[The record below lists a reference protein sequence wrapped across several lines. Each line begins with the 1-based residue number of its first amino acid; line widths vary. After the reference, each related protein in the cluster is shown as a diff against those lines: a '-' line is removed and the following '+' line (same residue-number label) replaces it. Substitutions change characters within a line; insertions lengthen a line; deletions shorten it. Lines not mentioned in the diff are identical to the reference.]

1 MGEMKFQVHHIIPV
15 SLFNIYGEQLREIL
29 GAAKTEHVIQSYNN
43 RIVLF
48 MEDGPA
54 NALKNLGVDGLRDV
68 PLGATRHNDGR
79 HKNYTE
85 AVGEVIREII
95 SSNLESRRTMLIDM
109 QFSIREMLQSGDT
122 PLSASVEDIQNK
134 IREGMATI
142 DTGNGIDHEKA
153 SAREAHYDTNN
164 KKYPKL
170 MNDPVRTDEEGK
182 FTSDKSP
189 NDNFVEKTGHEIA
202 KALLDADKKEAGKN
216 KAAGKEEKG
225 FLNDK
230 SRTALEEVVS
240 GDRKDNNKIRD
251 AIAQGVHNYKKNF
264 PGNSSE
270 SANPGDK
277 GAKQGNNHTS
287 QGAEGA
293 KQGNN
298 HANQGDERVKP
309 GSNHANQGSPHANEG
324 GAHTN
329 QGGTHANESG
339 AHANQSG
346 THANEG
352 GAHANQ
358 GGTHAN
364 EGSAHA
370 NQGSAHANQGS
381 AHANQGSAHANQGSA
396 HANESGARANQG
408 GSHANQGSTNNNQGS
423 AGSKNRGRG
432 VSLSSTGIKRQGG
445 FVDFGDIAHAAGRT
459 AHDLARDL
467 GHSLTRSNLLAQNV
481 MIPDGK
487 GGIRFNPD
495 LAEGRVGNFIKDKF
509 WAGKVGALGGIAA
522 FLDNTFNGLVKGI
535 ETGDWRDFQDQAF
548 QYGEEAVKSTIGFVA
563 ATELVSF
570 TTALM
575 GAPYVLVGELALAGL
590 MLYGAFQIGWSIG
603 SLLRKGWNWL
613 TGNHEDW
620 DNLPRE
626 DGYIVYDPLTLDL
639 DGDGIEA
646 IASNGHKGA
655 LFDHDKDG
663 IRTATGWI
671 SKDDGLLIY
680 DRNGDGVVNDG
691 SELFGDNTLLKNG
704 ERAANGYQALAELD
718 DNGDGKVDTADSAFA
733 HLRVWRDL
741 NQDGISQEGELLTL
755 EEAKVK
761 ALNLAN
767 QNRDRDLGNG
777 NTLAEEG
784 TYTDSDGNEKQMGDL
799 NLAADHFHSRY
810 ADSLP
815 LTDEQQ
821 QAPNLRGSGR
831 VRDLREAAAESP
843 DVAAAL
849 QAYANAQTKEEQLA
863 LRDQLLRA
871 WAGTD
876 KRFTTEGVLKAASK
890 NVVMASKG
898 KNSVRLTPSQAAA
911 LGTIEGPSIWSLLGI
926 EDPEQKKK
934 AALLE
939 KVGILDAFT
948 GTDSSHLYYGTK
960 LQAQH
965 IIDTIEK
972 TYANLADNLYD
983 GLLFQTRL
991 KPYLNAIRFGMS
1003 EDGKLQLD
1011 YSGVAA
1017 LFDEVHA
1024 KNPGKAFTDL
1034 GELLAKGNADGKN
1047 TAMAPLAEQ
1056 FVQYVQDASNNGTLE
1071 TYSKVLGGNALTAIG
1086 YRLDKTYGD
1095 LLGEKNLVTMGY
1107 SFGKEGNDTLRG
1119 NNSANYLNGNKG
1131 DDTLWG
1137 NGGNDALYG
1146 AEGNDVLSG
1155 GDDNDFLNGGTGDD
1169 YLRGDAG
1176 NDILQ
1181 GGEGD
1186 DKLYGG
1192 EGKDILDGGS
1202 GNDYLDGGN
1211 YGSDIYT
1218 FREGHGQDVV
1228 DERAYNDAS
1237 ADTLHFKGGIAEKSR
1252 FSREGLDLVIRA
1264 YGNNDRVTL
1273 KNYFNGDAYRYIYF
1287 QFDDKILERADIA
1300 KQTFDFNGTND
1311 RDAIHGWITDDIIHG
1326 MDGNDNIYGN
1336 DGNDTLNG
1344 NEGDDILGGGNG
1356 NDHLNGGAGND
1367 YLRGETGD
1375 DILDGGEGDDKLYG
1389 EKGKDILDGGT
1400 GNDRLEG
1407 GDYGS
1412 DIYLFR
1418 AGHGHDVIAERAA
1431 VDEEADILR
1440 FEDANS
1446 ENSYFS
1452 REGLDLVIKA
1462 YGKSDSVSLKDY
1474 FNGDNYRRFYF
1485 QFDDKTL
1492 ETADIIQKTLDVK
1505 GTDSRDLINGWITD
1519 DIIYGLDGDDNL
1531 SGNVGEDTIYGGNGN
1546 DALFGGEGDDVLSGD
1561 DGNDIL
1567 YGGNGNDRLDGG
1579 AGNDYLRGDAGH
1591 DILRGG
1597 EGNDN
1602 LAGGEYGSDTYIFHS
1617 GHGQDVIAER
1627 ASKNEDAD
1635 TLRFEGVKAED
1646 GRFIR
1651 DGLDLVIKAY
1661 GDNDS
1666 VALKDYFNGDNY
1678 RYFHFKFD
1686 DKTLETTDIGK
1697 KTLDVKGTNGR
1708 DLINGW
1714 ITDDIIHGL
1723 DDHDTL
1729 SGNDGNDMLYGD
1741 EGNDSLQGGDGND
1754 KLYGEKGEDIL
1765 DGGTGNDHLEGGDY
1779 GKDTYLFRAGHGH
1792 DVVSDRASKDED
1804 ADTLRFEGT
1813 RSEDTHFFR
1822 EGQDLV
1828 ISAYDND
1835 DRVTLKDYFN
1845 NYFNSDDYRRFYFQ
1859 FDDKTL
1865 DKTDML
1871 AKTFDFKG
1879 TENRDTINGWKTD
1892 DNTHGLGGDDT
1903 LSGNDG
1909 NDILYGDE
1917 GNDAIYGGNGD
1928 DHLYGGLGD
1937 DYLRGDNGNDVLQG
1951 GDGNDKLYGEKGED
1965 ILDGGTGNDYLEG
1978 GDYGKD
1984 TYLFRAGHGYDIVS
1998 DRAYKN
2004 EDADTLRF
2012 EGAKVENSKFRREGY
2027 NLIINAYGKEDEVS
2041 LKNYFSNED
2050 NRRYDFQFDDAT
2062 FKAAELRG
2070 KDLPTEGLKAPVAA
2084 TAQTTDAAIPDSAT
2098 AAVTPQENA
2107 ATATADESK
2116 AQAAKASEK
2125 IIEVDTFH
2133 PPLRLHKD
2141 DTASTGAAQ
2150 KADNATVSGNN
2161 AGKNV
2166 LAAQTPANMANPS
2179 AATNAAS
2186 AATAP
2191 ASDKPQTAAVA
2202 SADSSAASKADTQS
2216 ATVQQN
2222 AESVNAALKTGGA
2235 AATPASTL
2243 DAKAAQQSQQML
2255 SAMAT
2260 QSQTATPTALAA
2272 PDLQPKPQL
2281 VASQV

>member
-170 MNDPVRTDEEGK
+170 MNDPVRTDEKGK
-182 FTSDKSP
+182 FTSDKSS

-240 GDRKDNNKIRD
+240 GTRKDNNKIRD

-358 GGTHAN
+358 SGTHANEGDARANQGGTHAN

-370 NQGSAHANQGS
+370 NQGSAHANE
-381 AHANQGSAHANQGSA
+381 GSAHANQGSA

-509 WAGKVGALGGIAA
+509 WAGKVGALGGVAA

-663 IRTATGWI
+663 IRTATGWVG
-671 SKDDGLLIY
+671 KDDGFLVY

-704 ERAANGYQALAELD
+704 ERSTNGYQALAELD
-718 DNGDGKVDTADSAFA
+718 DNGDGKVDAADSAFA

-755 EEAKVK
+755 DEAKVK

-767 QNRDRDLGNG
+767 QSSNRDLGNG

-784 TYTDSDGNEKQMGDL
+784 TYTDSDGNKKQMGDL

-849 QAYANAQTKEEQLA
+849 QAYVNAQTKEEQLA

-898 KNSVRLTPSQAAA
+898 KNVVRLTPGQAAA
-911 LGTIEGPSIWSLLGI
+911 LGTIQGPSIWSLLGI

-1056 FVQYVQDASNNGTLE
+1056 FVQFTAEARQNGTFAQYADVLGKKNLE
-1071 TYSKVLGGNALTAIG
+1071 TLGHRIG
-1086 YRLDKTYGD
+1086 GD
-1095 LLGEKNLVTMGY
+1095 
-1107 SFGKEGNDTLRG
+1107 GNDSLSG
-1119 NNSANYLNGNKG
+1119 NESANYLSGENG
-1131 DDTLWG
+1131 DDTLNG
-1137 NGGNDALYG
+1137 YGGND
-1146 AEGNDVLSG
+1146 
-1155 GDDNDFLNGGTGDD
+1155 
-1169 YLRGDAG
+1169 
-1176 NDILQ
+1176 I
-1181 GGEGD
+1181 
-1186 DKLYGG
+1186 
-1192 EGKDILDGGS
+1192 
-1202 GNDYLDGGN
+1202 
-1211 YGSDIYT
+1211 
-1218 FREGHGQDVV
+1218 
-1228 DERAYNDAS
+1228 
-1237 ADTLHFKGGIAEKSR
+1237 
-1252 FSREGLDLVIRA
+1252 
-1264 YGNNDRVTL
+1264 
-1273 KNYFNGDAYRYIYF
+1273 
-1287 QFDDKILERADIA
+1287 
-1300 KQTFDFNGTND
+1300 
-1311 RDAIHGWITDDIIHG
+1311 
-1326 MDGNDNIYGN
+1326 
-1336 DGNDTLNG
+1336 
-1344 NEGDDILGGGNG
+1344 
-1356 NDHLNGGAGND
+1356 LNGGAGND
-1367 YLRGETGD
+1367 TLSGGYGD
-1375 DILDGGEGDDKLYG
+1375 DVLNGEEGNDTLEGGTGHDT
-1389 EKGKDILDGGT
+1389 LDGGT
-1400 GNDRLEG
+1400 GND
-1407 GDYGS
+1407 
-1412 DIYLFR
+1412 
-1418 AGHGHDVIAERAA
+1418 
-1431 VDEEADILR
+1431 
-1440 FEDANS
+1440 
-1446 ENSYFS
+1446 
-1452 REGLDLVIKA
+1452 
-1462 YGKSDSVSLKDY
+1462 
-1474 FNGDNYRRFYF
+1474 
-1485 QFDDKTL
+1485 Q
-1492 ETADIIQKTLDVK
+1492 
-1505 GTDSRDLINGWITD
+1505 
-1519 DIIYGLDGDDNL
+1519 
-1531 SGNVGEDTIYGGNGN
+1531 
-1546 DALFGGEGDDVLSGD
+1546 
-1561 DGNDIL
+1561 L
-1567 YGGNGNDRLDGG
+1567 YGGGN
-1579 AGNDYLRGDAGH
+1579 
-1591 DILRGG
+1591 
-1597 EGNDN
+1597 E
-1602 LAGGEYGSDTYIFHS
+1602 S
-1617 GHGQDVIAER
+1617 
-1627 ASKNEDAD
+1627 
-1635 TLRFEGVKAED
+1635 
-1646 GRFIR
+1646 
-1651 DGLDLVIKAY
+1651 
-1661 GDNDS
+1661 
-1666 VALKDYFNGDNY
+1666 
-1678 RYFHFKFD
+1678 
-1686 DKTLETTDIGK
+1686 
-1697 KTLDVKGTNGR
+1697 
-1708 DLINGW
+1708 
-1714 ITDDIIHGL
+1714 
-1723 DDHDTL
+1723 
-1729 SGNDGNDMLYGD
+1729 
-1741 EGNDSLQGGDGND
+1741 
-1754 KLYGEKGEDIL
+1754 
-1765 DGGTGNDHLEGGDY
+1765 
-1779 GKDTYLFRAGHGH
+1779 DTYLFRAGHGK
-1792 DVVSDRASKDED
+1792 DTVSDYAIEDKD
-1804 ADTLRFEGT
+1804 ADTLRFSGAKAADS
-1813 RSEDTHFFR
+1813 RYRR
-1822 EGQDLV
+1822 EGYHLIV
-1828 ISAYDND
+1828 NAYGEND
-1835 DRVTLKDYFN
+1835 AVTLN
-1845 NYFNSDDYRRFYFQ
+1845 NYFYADSYQRYNFQ
-1859 FDDKTL
+1859 FEDAVVQRKDFIAEKTL
-1865 DKTDML
+1865 EVS
-1871 AKTFDFKG
+1871 G
-1879 TENRDTINGWKTD
+1879 TEKNDSLQGWVTKD
-1892 DNTHGLGGDDT
+1892 VIHGGAGNDSISADAGDDLLHGDSGDDVLHGNQGQDT
-1903 LSGNDG
+1903 LH
-1909 NDILYGDE
+1909 GDE
-1917 GNDAIYGGNGD
+1917 GNDTLEGGTGHD
-1928 DHLYGGLGD
+1928 T
-1937 DYLRGDNGNDVLQG
+1937 
-1951 GDGNDKLYGEKGED
+1951 
-1965 ILDGGTGNDYLEG
+1965 LDGGTGNDQLYG
-1978 GDYGKD
+1978 GGNESD
-1984 TYLFRAGHGYDIVS
+1984 TYLFRAGHGKDTVS
-1998 DRAYKN
+1998 DYAIEDK
-2004 EDADTLRF
+2004 DADTLRF
-2012 EGAKVENSKFRREGY
+2012 SGAKAADSRYRREGY
-2027 NLIINAYGKEDEVS
+2027 HLIVNAYGENDAVT
-2041 LKNYFSNED
+2041 LNNYFHGD
-2050 NRRYDFQFDDAT
+2050 NYQRYNFQFDDAT

-2098 AAVTPQENA
+2098 AAVTPQEKA
-2107 ATATADESK
+2107 ATATTDDSK
-2116 AQAAKASEK
+2116 AQVANTPEK
-2125 IIEVDTFH
+2125 IVAVDTFH
-2133 PPLRLHKD
+2133 LPLQLHKD
-2141 DTASTGAAQ
+2141 GAALTDAVQ
-2150 KADNATVSGNN
+2150 KADSATVSGNDAGEN
-2161 AGKNV
+2161 ARAV
-2166 LAAQTPANMANPS
+2166 QTSADTKVQS
-2179 AATNAAS
+2179 AATDTATQAAVPAS
-2186 AATAP
+2186 GKATQIVAAT
-2191 ASDKPQTAAVA
+2191 SV
-2202 SADSSAASKADTQS
+2202 DSQVSSKGDTQS
-2216 ATVQQN
+2216 VTVQQN
-2222 AESVNAALKTGGA
+2222 ATAVDAALKTGGA
-2235 AATPASTL
+2235 TATPASTL
-2243 DAKAAQQSQQML
+2243 DANAARQSQQML
-2255 SAMAT
+2255 SAMAA
-2260 QSQTATPTALAA
+2260 QGQTASPTTLAA

>member
-1 MGEMKFQVHHIIPV
+1 MGDLSTQIHHVIPINVFNDFSKLFQKAFGTNE
-15 SLFNIYGEQLREIL
+15 LKNI
-29 GAAKTEHVIQSYNN
+29 IQSYNN
-43 RIVLF
+43 RMTLF
-48 MEDGPA
+48 TEEGPA
-54 NALKNLGVDGLRDV
+54 NALRKLYREGDLANA
-68 PLGATRHNDGR
+68 PLGATKHNGS
-79 HKNYTE
+79 HPNYDN
-85 AVGEVIREII
+85 AVREII
-95 SSNLESRRTMLIDM
+95 DGIVKNSNLTDSQKRTMLIDM
-109 QFSIREMLQSGDT
+109 QSSLREMLQSGHPPINADEAVI
-122 PLSASVEDIQNK
+122 S
-134 IREGMATI
+134 REIKSKM
-142 DTGNGIDHEKA
+142 A
-153 SAREAHYDTNN
+153 SADEILSEKGDNYKRALEREARYDANN
-164 KKYPKL
+164 KKYPDL
-170 MNDPVRTDEEGK
+170 MKDSVATDAAGK
-182 FTSDKSP
+182 FTNGAS
-189 NDNFVEKTGHEIA
+189 NDNFVKATGHEIA

-240 GDRKDNNKIRD
+240 GKRKDNNKIRD
-251 AIAQGVHNYKKNF
+251 AI
-264 PGNSSE
+264 S
-270 SANPGDK
+270 
-277 GAKQGNNHTS
+277 
-287 QGAEGA
+287 
-293 KQGNN
+293 
-298 HANQGDERVKP
+298 
-309 GSNHANQGSPHANEG
+309 
-324 GAHTN
+324 
-329 QGGTHANESG
+329 
-339 AHANQSG
+339 
-346 THANEG
+346 
-352 GAHANQ
+352 
-358 GGTHAN
+358 
-364 EGSAHA
+364 
-370 NQGSAHANQGS
+370 
-381 AHANQGSAHANQGSA
+381 
-396 HANESGARANQG
+396 
-408 GSHANQGSTNNNQGS
+408 
-423 AGSKNRGRG
+423 RG
-432 VSLSSTGIKRQGG
+432 VYDYDGSLPARRTSIAGFRNQRGFIDFNVFTDGTIK
-445 FVDFGDIAHAAGRT
+445 AGT
-459 AHDLARDL
+459 LSYGVARDVW
-467 GHSLTRSNLLAQNV
+467 HTMSRSNLMAQNIMV
-481 MIPDGK
+481 PDGK
-487 GGIRFNPD
+487 GGLRFNPT
-495 LAEGRVGNFIKDKF
+495 LAEGKFGTFLKDKF
-509 WAGKVGALGGIAA
+509 WGGKVGLGASAA
-522 FLDNTFNGLVKGI
+522 VFLDQTFNGLIKGI
-535 ETGDWRDFQDQAF
+535 ETGDWQDFQDAAIK
-548 QYGEEAVKSTIGFVA
+548 YGVDAVETALGFVI
-563 ATELVSF
+563 ATEAIGV
-570 TTALM
+570 TA
-575 GAPYVLVGELALAGL
+575 ALAGDTVIGAGIVL
-590 MLYGAFQIGWSIG
+590 AGEVALAGMMLLGAFAVGWSIG

-613 TGNHEDW
+613 TGNHDDW

-704 ERAANGYQALAELD
+704 ERAANGYQALKELD
-718 DNGDGKVDTADSAFA
+718 DNGDGKVDAADSAFA
-733 HLRVWRDL
+733 KLRVWRDL

-761 ALNLAN
+761 ALNLAHKN
-767 QNRDRDLGNG
+767 GNRDLGNG

-810 ADSLP
+810 SNSLP

-934 AALLE
+934 TALLE

-948 GTDSSHLYYGTK
+948 GTDSTHLYYGTK
-960 LQAQH
+960 AQAQH
-965 IIDTIEK
+965 TIDTIEK

-983 GLLFQTRL
+983 GLLLQTRL
-991 KPYLNAIRFGMS
+991 KPYLNAIRFGMN

-1024 KNPGKAFTDL
+1024 KNPGKAFIDL
-1034 GELLAKGNADGKN
+1034 GELLAKGNTDGKN
-1047 TAMAPLAEQ
+1047 TDMAPLAEK
-1056 FVQYVQDASNNGTLE
+1056 FVQYVQEASSNSTLE
-1071 TYSKVLGGNALTAIG
+1071 AYSKILGGNALTAIG
-1086 YRLDKTYGD
+1086 YSLDKTYSD
-1095 LLGEKNLVTMGY
+1095 VLGEKNLVTMGY
-1107 SFGKEGNDTLRG
+1107 SLGKEGNDTLRG
-1119 NNSANYLNGNKG
+1119 NDSANYLNGNKG
-1131 DDTLWG
+1131 NDTLWG
-1137 NGGNDALYG
+1137 AGGNDALYG
-1146 AEGNDVLSG
+1146 AEGNDVLAG
-1155 GDDNDFLNGGTGDD
+1155 GDGNDFLDGGTGDD
-1169 YLRGDAG
+1169 YLRGDVG

-1367 YLRGETGD
+1367 YLRGEAGD
-1375 DILDGGEGDDKLYG
+1375 DTLDGGEGNDKLYG
-1389 EKGKDILDGGT
+1389 EKGKDILDGGA
-1400 GNDRLEG
+1400 GNDHLAG

-1418 AGHGHDVIAERAA
+1418 AGHGRDVIVERAGI
-1431 VDEEADILR
+1431 DEEADILR
-1440 FEDANS
+1440 FEGAKA
-1446 ENSYFS
+1446 EKGHFS
-1452 REGLDLVIKA
+1452 REGLDLIIKA
-1462 YGKSDSVSLKDY
+1462 YGENDSVSLKDY
-1474 FNGDNYRRFYF
+1474 FNGDNYRRFHF

-1492 ETADIIQKTLDVK
+1492 ETADIAQKTLDVK

-1617 GHGQDVIAER
+1617 GHGQDV
-1627 ASKNEDAD
+1627 
-1635 TLRFEGVKAED
+1635 
-1646 GRFIR
+1646 
-1651 DGLDLVIKAY
+1651 
-1661 GDNDS
+1661 
-1666 VALKDYFNGDNY
+1666 
-1678 RYFHFKFD
+1678 
-1686 DKTLETTDIGK
+1686 
-1697 KTLDVKGTNGR
+1697 
-1708 DLINGW
+1708 
-1714 ITDDIIHGL
+1714 
-1723 DDHDTL
+1723 
-1729 SGNDGNDMLYGD
+1729 
-1741 EGNDSLQGGDGND
+1741 
-1754 KLYGEKGEDIL
+1754 
-1765 DGGTGNDHLEGGDY
+1765 
-1779 GKDTYLFRAGHGH
+1779 
-1792 DVVSDRASKDED
+1792 VSDRASKDED

-1871 AKTFDFKG
+1871 TKTFEFKG

-1892 DNTHGLGGDDT
+1892 DNIHGLGGDDT

-1965 ILDGGTGNDYLEG
+1965 ILDGGTGNDHLEG

-2062 FKAAELRG
+2062 FKAAELRS

-2098 AAVTPQENA
+2098 AAVTSQENA

-2116 AQAAKASEK
+2116 AQAAKVAEK
-2125 IIEVDTFH
+2125 VVEVDTFH
-2133 PPLRLHKD
+2133 PPLQLHKD
-2141 DTASTGAAQ
+2141 DTALTGAVNQ
-2150 KADNATVSGNN
+2150 ATLPASG
-2161 AGKNV
+2161 KPT
-2166 LAAQTPANMANPS
+2166 QS
-2179 AATNAAS
+2179 AAVTS
-2186 AATAP
+2186 
-2191 ASDKPQTAAVA
+2191 V
-2202 SADSSAASKADTQS
+2202 DSSAASKADTQN

-2222 AESVNAALKTGGA
+2222 AESVEAALKAGGA
-2235 AATPASTL
+2235 TATPASTL
-2243 DAKAAQQSQQML
+2243 DANAAQQSQQML
-2255 SAMAT
+2255 SAMAA
-2260 QSQTATPTALAA
+2260 QNQTATPTALAA

>member
-1 MGEMKFQVHHIIPV
+1 MGDLSFQVHHIIPINV
-15 SLFNIYGEQLREIL
+15 FNEFVDIFPSIFDTPKMENI
-29 GAAKTEHVIQSYNN
+29 IQSYNN
-43 RIVLF
+43 RIALF
-48 MEDGPA
+48 TDDAPA
-54 NALKNLGVDGLRDV
+54 NALRNLHGEGGLKDA
-68 PLGATRHNDGR
+68 PLGSAQH
-79 HKNYTE
+79 YTSHPKYDN
-85 AVGEVIREII
+85 AIREII
-95 SSNLESRRTMLIDM
+95 NDIVKSELTPPQKRTMLIDM
-109 QFSIREMLQSGDT
+109 QYSLREMLQSGQPPIYADEAIISDT
-122 PLSASVEDIQNK
+122 VKRGMASVDE
-134 IREGMATI
+134 IRSGKGDNYTRALE
-142 DTGNGIDHEKA
+142 
-153 SAREAHYDTNN
+153 REARYDKNN
-164 KKYPKL
+164 EKYPDL
-170 MNDPVRTDEEGK
+170 MNDPVKKNAKGK
-182 FTSDKSP
+182 FASKGNK
-189 NDNFVEKTGHEIA
+189 NDTFVEKTGHEIA
-202 KALLDADKKEAGKN
+202 KALLDADKDAADQN
-216 KAAGKEEKG
+216 KKAGKEEKG
-225 FLNDK
+225 FLNDG
-230 SRTALEEVVS
+230 SRIALEEVVN
-240 GDRKDNNKIRD
+240 GTRKDNNRIRD
-251 AIAQGVHNYKKNF
+251 AIAKGVYDYKTN
-264 PGNSSE
+264 PLANSHEPTNS
-270 SANPGDK
+270 
-277 GAKQGNNHTS
+277 
-287 QGAEGA
+287 
-293 KQGNN
+293 
-298 HANQGDERVKP
+298 GDE
-309 GSNHANQGSPHANEG
+309 
-324 GAHTN
+324 
-329 QGGTHANESG
+329 GTKKGNT
-339 AHANQSG
+339 HANQSG

-358 GGTHAN
+358 GG
-364 EGSAHA
+364 
-370 NQGSAHANQGS
+370 
-381 AHANQGSAHANQGSA
+381 
-396 HANESGARANQG
+396 
-408 GSHANQGSTNNNQGS
+408 TNNNQGS

-898 KNSVRLTPSQAAA
+898 KNAVRLTPGQAAA
-911 LGTIEGPSIWSLLGI
+911 LGTIQGPSIWSLLGI

-1047 TAMAPLAEQ
+1047 TDMAPLAEK
-1056 FVQYVQDASNNGTLE
+1056 FVQYAQEASSNGTFE
-1071 TYSKVLGGNALTAIG
+1071 AYGHSLGEKALTSLG
-1086 YRLDKTYGD
+1086 YRLGTDSD
-1095 LLGEKNLVTMGY
+1095 
-1107 SFGKEGNDTLRG
+1107 DTLRG
-1119 NNSANYLNGNKG
+1119 NDSANYL
-1131 DDTLWG
+1131 
-1137 NGGNDALYG
+1137 
-1146 AEGNDVLSG
+1146 
-1155 GDDNDFLNGGTGDD
+1155 
-1169 YLRGDAG
+1169 
-1176 NDILQ
+1176 
-1181 GGEGD
+1181 
-1186 DKLYGG
+1186 YGG
-1192 EGKDILDGGS
+1192 K
-1202 GNDYLDGGN
+1202 
-1211 YGSDIYT
+1211 
-1218 FREGHGQDVV
+1218 
-1228 DERAYNDAS
+1228 
-1237 ADTLHFKGGIAEKSR
+1237 
-1252 FSREGLDLVIRA
+1252 
-1264 YGNNDRVTL
+1264 
-1273 KNYFNGDAYRYIYF
+1273 
-1287 QFDDKILERADIA
+1287 
-1300 KQTFDFNGTND
+1300 
-1311 RDAIHGWITDDIIHG
+1311 
-1326 MDGNDNIYGN
+1326 
-1336 DGNDTLNG
+1336 
-1344 NEGDDILGGGNG
+1344 
-1356 NDHLNGGAGND
+1356 
-1367 YLRGETGD
+1367 
-1375 DILDGGEGDDKLYG
+1375 
-1389 EKGKDILDGGT
+1389 
-1400 GNDRLEG
+1400 
-1407 GDYGS
+1407 
-1412 DIYLFR
+1412 
-1418 AGHGHDVIAERAA
+1418 
-1431 VDEEADILR
+1431 
-1440 FEDANS
+1440 
-1446 ENSYFS
+1446 
-1452 REGLDLVIKA
+1452 
-1462 YGKSDSVSLKDY
+1462 
-1474 FNGDNYRRFYF
+1474 
-1485 QFDDKTL
+1485 
-1492 ETADIIQKTLDVK
+1492 
-1505 GTDSRDLINGWITD
+1505 
-1519 DIIYGLDGDDNL
+1519 
-1531 SGNVGEDTIYGGNGN
+1531 
-1546 DALFGGEGDDVLSGD
+1546 
-1561 DGNDIL
+1561 
-1567 YGGNGNDRLDGG
+1567 
-1579 AGNDYLRGDAGH
+1579 
-1591 DILRGG
+1591 
-1597 EGNDN
+1597 
-1602 LAGGEYGSDTYIFHS
+1602 
-1617 GHGQDVIAER
+1617 
-1627 ASKNEDAD
+1627 
-1635 TLRFEGVKAED
+1635 
-1646 GRFIR
+1646 
-1651 DGLDLVIKAY
+1651 
-1661 GDNDS
+1661 
-1666 VALKDYFNGDNY
+1666 
-1678 RYFHFKFD
+1678 
-1686 DKTLETTDIGK
+1686 
-1697 KTLDVKGTNGR
+1697 
-1708 DLINGW
+1708 
-1714 ITDDIIHGL
+1714 
-1723 DDHDTL
+1723 
-1729 SGNDGNDMLYGD
+1729 
-1741 EGNDSLQGGDGND
+1741 GNDSLTGGAGHDT
-1754 KLYGEKGEDIL
+1754 LE
-1765 DGGTGNDHLEGGDY
+1765 GGSGDDHLEGGTAES
-1779 GKDTYLFRAGHGH
+1779 DTYLFRAGHG
-1792 DVVSDRASKDED
+1792 KDTVKDYGYTDEQ
-1804 ADTLRFEGT
+1804 ADTLRFEGAQAEKT
-1813 RSEDTHFFR
+1813 TFAR
-1822 EGQDLV
+1822 EGNDLV
-1828 ISAYDND
+1828 VKAYGSD
-1835 DRVTLKDYFN
+1835 DRVALKDYF
-1845 NYFNSDDYRRFYFQ
+1845 YSDNDNRYHFQ
-1859 FDDKTL
+1859 FEDSKMGREDIIK
-1865 DKTDML
+1865 K
-1871 AKTFDFKG
+1871 AFDFTG
-1879 TENRDTINGWKTD
+1879 TENNDRINGWYSD
-1892 DNTHGLGGDDT
+1892 DTIHGGAGDDT
-1903 LSGNDG
+1903 LYSYGGNDTLHGDSGNDG
-1909 NDILYGDE
+1909 LN
-1917 GNDAIYGGNGD
+1917 
-1928 DHLYGGLGD
+1928 
-1937 DYLRGDNGNDVLQG
+1937 G
-1951 GDGNDKLYGEKGED
+1951 GDGNDVLHGGEGDDALGGDSGNDVLHGGEGNDRLYGGAGHD
-1965 ILDGGTGNDYLEG
+1965 TLEG
-1978 GDYGKD
+1978 GAGDDHLEGGTAESD
-1984 TYLFRAGHGYDIVS
+1984 TYLFRAGHGKDMVKDYSYND
-1998 DRAYKN
+1998 
-2004 EDADTLRF
+2004 EQADTLHF
-2012 EGAKVENSKFRREGY
+2012 EGAQAEKTAFAREG
-2027 NLIINAYGKEDEVS
+2027 NDLVVKAYGSDDRVA
-2041 LKNYFSNED
+2041 LKDYFYNDNYS
-2050 NRRYDFQFDDAT
+2050 RYDFQFDDAT

-2084 TAQTTDAAIPDSAT
+2084 TAQTTDVATPDSAT
-2098 AAVTPQENA
+2098 ATVTPQEKA
-2107 ATATADESK
+2107 ATATTDDSK
-2116 AQAAKASEK
+2116 AQVANTPEK
-2125 IIEVDTFH
+2125 IVAVDTFH
-2133 PPLRLHKD
+2133 PPLQLHKD
-2141 DTASTGAAQ
+2141 GAASTDAVQ
-2150 KADNATVSGNN
+2150 KADSATVSGNDAGEN
-2161 AGKNV
+2161 ARAV
-2166 LAAQTPANMANPS
+2166 QTSADTKVQS
-2179 AATNAAS
+2179 AATDTATQAAVPAS
-2186 AATAP
+2186 GKATQIVAAT
-2191 ASDKPQTAAVA
+2191 SV
-2202 SADSSAASKADTQS
+2202 DSRVASKADTQS

-2222 AESVNAALKTGGA
+2222 AAAVDAVLKTGGA
-2235 AATPASTL
+2235 TATPASTL

-2272 PDLQPKPQL
+2272 PDLQPMPQL